1 MKEKQISIDKFR
13 IIAAILIIAIHT
25 YPLISINETLDFA
38 FTHVFCRIGVP
49 MFLMITGYFILPK
62 AIQDRKQL
70 IKYTIKIAKVYLI
83 CMYRCNRNIKRN
95 TYKRN
100 ILSFMVFS
108 SSNIRNMDNISNCK
122 KYEKQKISNCF
133 LYPICN
139 RSIW

>member
-70 IKYTIKIAKVYLI
+70 IKYTI
-83 CMYRCNRNIKRN
+83 
-95 TYKRN
+95 N
-100 ILSFMVFS
+100 ILLLSL
-108 SSNIRNMDNISNCK
+108 
-122 KYEKQKISNCF
+122 
-133 LYPICN
+133 LYIL
-139 RSIW
+139 